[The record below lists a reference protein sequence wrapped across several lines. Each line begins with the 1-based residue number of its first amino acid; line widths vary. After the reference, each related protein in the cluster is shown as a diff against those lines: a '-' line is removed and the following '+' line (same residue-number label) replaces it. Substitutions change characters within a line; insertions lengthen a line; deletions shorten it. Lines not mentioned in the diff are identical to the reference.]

1 MDSGNNTNKQGRW
14 ARKRKARANKKTYR
28 QTYKTR
34 LQEMYEAGK
43 GSKRSFDKSNGDTK
57 DKIYSEQ
64 TYRTYRKQF
73 GYFVD
78 WVAKTHPEATTL
90 EDTHK
95 FANEYLQHLIDREI
109 SPYTMATVK
118 AAMAKIYGVSSAS
131 FMKTP
136 ERERSGIKR
145 SRYDVASDKHI
156 SEATESRL
164 ARFTS
169 ATGLRRSEML
179 KITSDDLF
187 FENGK
192 AYLNVTRG
200 TKGGKARVVEIMGV
214 SEDDTKNIVEFIQS
228 KKGRLFPKL
237 HSNYDNHRYRGAYA
251 MRLYMHY
258 ARKEKDIPRADRYV
272 MRKDRAGETYDKRAM
287 AIVTKNLGHNR
298 IDVIAQSYLY
308 Q

>member
-1 MDSGNNTNKQGRW
+1 MDSGNNTTKQGRW
-14 ARKRKARANKKTYR
+14 ARKRKARSQKKTYR
-28 QTYKTR
+28 QTSISR
-34 LQEMYEAGK
+34 LQEMFQAGK
-43 GSKRSFDKSNGDTK
+43 GSKRSMDKVTGDTI

-73 GYFVD
+73 GYFAD
-78 WVAKTHPEATTL
+78 WVSKTHPEAITI

-95 FANEYLQHLIDREI
+95 LANEYLQYLIDREI
-109 SPYTMATVK
+109 SPYTIATVK
-118 AAMAKIYGVSSAS
+118 AAMAKVFGVSSSS

-136 ERERSGIKR
+136 ERTRSGIKR
-145 SRYDVASDKHI
+145 SRHDVASDRHI

-164 ARFTS
+164 AHFTS

-214 SEDDTKNIVEFIQS
+214 SEEDTKNIVEFIQS

-258 ARKEKDIPRADRYV
+258 ARKEKDIPRVDRYI

-287 AIVTKNLGHNR
+287 LMVTKNLGHNR